1 MELKG
6 KQYTVTATAATL
18 TSILSLTDDRRFQ
31 QIDFFNDNGSTG
43 SVYLGASTVTN
54 VPANAFVEMQPGKGY
69 SIGPL
74 ASGFVHSDSVYVVGT
89 AADILYIS
97 AVPF

>member
-6 KQYTVTATAATL
+6 AQYTVTATAATL
-18 TSILSLTDDRRFQ
+18 TSILGLTDDRRFQ
-31 QIDFFNDNGSTG
+31 QLDFFNSDDSTG
-43 SVYLGASTVTN
+43 AVYLGGSTVTN
-54 VPANAFVEMQPGKGY
+54 VPAFAYVKMPVGKGY

-74 ASGFVHSDSVYVVGT
+74 ASGFVHSDSIYIVGT
-89 AADILYIS
+89 AADILHIS